1 MKITFIRPRLELQ
14 PYIESFWV
22 FESATGFPDT
32 DSNVVVPNGCSKL
45 IIPYDN
51 SIISSALGNVQVSR
65 ERRLYFVGN
74 RDSSTLLKSS
84 SRRTGFITIEFCP
97 HGAFPIFG
105 IPMSKTFNGLWDG
118 DDLFANWGYD
128 VREALSNLECVD
140 QKVAF
145 IQDELIALLRKNAC
159 RNPVVEYCIN
169 ALRSADGRI
178 AIRQLAQQTG
188 YSRRYLDQLFKQHVG
203 LSPKVLA
210 GVFRFQKFYRK
221 WAEGQLKEWG
231 LSNVH
236 LEPWSTKD
244 VPSGAI
250 PSWELVS
257 YSGAMVEPTYMPI
270 IGLPSAW
277 TAGTNG
283 PRN

>member
-1 MKITFIRPRLELQ
+1 MPFLGRDLLKITFVRPRLELQ

-97 HGAFPIFG
+97 NGAFPIFG

-118 DDLFANWGYD
+118 DDLFAKWGYD

-140 QKVAF
+140 QKLAF

-159 RNPVVEYCIN
+159 RNPVVEYCVN
-169 ALRSADGRI
+169 ALKVGRWADRDPATRATNWLLPALFGSTLQATRRLATESPCWRLSLSKILPQVGRGPI
-178 AIRQLAQQTG
+178 L
-188 YSRRYLDQLFKQHVG
+188 RR
-203 LSPKVLA
+203 
-210 GVFRFQKFYRK
+210 
-221 WAEGQLKEWG
+221 AEE
-231 LSNVH
+231 
-236 LEPWSTKD
+236 
-244 VPSGAI
+244 
-250 PSWELVS
+250 
-257 YSGAMVEPTYMPI
+257 
-270 IGLPSAW
+270 
-277 TAGTNG
+277 
-283 PRN
+283 

>member
-1 MKITFIRPRLELQ
+1 MKITFVRPRLELQ

-22 FESATGFPDT
+22 FESATGLPDT

-97 HGAFPIFG
+97 NGAFPIFG

-118 DDLFANWGYD
+118 DDLFAKWGYD
-128 VREALSNLECVD
+128 VREALNNLECVD
-140 QKVAF
+140 QKLAF

-159 RNPVVEYCIN
+159 RNPVVEYCVN

-203 LSPKVLA
+203 LPPKVLA
-210 GVFRFQKFYRK
+210 GVFRFQKFYRR
-221 WAEGQLKEWG
+221 WAGGQSFDALKSDLYEDYYDQSHFIKEFRKMTG
-231 LSNVH
+231 YAPRKFTREIGNEFGRRIS
-236 LEPWSTKD
+236 
-244 VPSGAI
+244 
-250 PSWELVS
+250 VS
-257 YSGAMVEPTYMPI
+257 
-270 IGLPSAW
+270 
-277 TAGTNG
+277 
-283 PRN
+283 R